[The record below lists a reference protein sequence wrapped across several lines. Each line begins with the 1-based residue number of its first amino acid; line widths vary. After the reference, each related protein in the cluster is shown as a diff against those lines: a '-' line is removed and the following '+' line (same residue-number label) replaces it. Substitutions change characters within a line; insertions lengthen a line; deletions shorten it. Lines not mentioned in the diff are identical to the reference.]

1 MSRKPIRE
9 RKWYPNAIA
18 ACIGVTL
25 YVVLTRLPTIRGAI
39 GDFFG
44 YFKPV
49 TLGIVIAYLVHP
61 LARLLRNTLFFRV
74 RSEKVR
80 DALAN
85 FLTFVLV
92 FLILFFAM
100 MILVPELIESV
111 KTFALNLNGYAAS
124 LKPLLERIGMGD
136 SALNLDTFISSSENL
151 LATVASFAEK
161 NIQKIL
167 SASVVAGKGVFLW
180 VIAFFISIYILSC
193 KEMLKKGT
201 MRLLRALAG
210 EDRGER
216 WIDFFRRCNEIC
228 SRYIAFNILDCVIVG
243 VANAIFM
250 TVTRMQYT
258 GLVSF
263 VVAIMNLVPT
273 FGPVIGGAIGTF
285 ILLMVKPLH
294 ALMFLVFTFILQTID
309 GYILKPR
316 MYGETLGVPSVWIL
330 IGAVVGGRMFGMVGI
345 LVAIP
350 GVAILDLLYKKHL
363 LPRLE
368 ERQRRKAA
376 EAADAAAEEAVRSGE
391 GTDGSPS
398 ADA

>member
-1 MSRKPIRE
+1 MSRKSIRE
-9 RKWYPNAIA
+9 RKWYPYAVA
-18 ACIGVTL
+18 ACIAVTL
-25 YVVLTRLPTIRGAI
+25 YVALTHLTEIFGAI
-39 GDFFG
+39 GNFFG
-44 YFKPV
+44 FFKPV

-61 LARLLRNTLFFRV
+61 LARLLRNTLFAKIRNENV
-74 RSEKVR
+74 RNG
-80 DALAN
+80 LAN
-85 FLTFVLV
+85 FFTFILVLLL
-92 FLILFFAM
+92 LIIGL

-111 KTFALNLNGYAAS
+111 KTFAMNLDGYAAS
-124 LKPLLERIGMGD
+124 LKPLLERIGMAD
-136 SALNLDTFISSSENL
+136 SALNLDTFVSSSENL
-151 LATVASFAEK
+151 LAMVAGYAEK
-161 NIQKIL
+161 NIQMIL

-210 EDRGER
+210 EERGER
-216 WIDFFRRCNEIC
+216 TIDFFRRCNEIC

-285 ILLMVKPLH
+285 ILLMVEPLH
-294 ALMFLVFTFILQTID
+294 ALMFLVFTFVLQTVD

-330 IGAVVGGRMFGMVGI
+330 VGAVVGGRMLGIVGI
-345 LVAIP
+345 LIAIP
-350 GVAILDLLYKKHL
+350 AVAILDLLYRKHL

-368 ERQRRKAA
+368 RRQLDKAGKA
-376 EAADAAAEEAVRSGE
+376 SEAGAPGDGE
-391 GTDGSPS
+391 GG
-398 ADA
+398 AA